1 MEAQR
6 QSPGCQDSGSVR
18 TSCRL
23 QATSRSQHAL
33 CVLQRL
39 GLLVFEKEKTV
50 PIFKPPRHGARILI
64 AALLRTQQAYWHFR
78 PMLLL
83 SNNWLP
89 QAETSTSLVT
99 RVASYSSL
107 LPASSHISYLA
118 PSRPGLHS
126 GTNVYQPDGLGNVP
140 QVLPRQTNQDGRGN
154 WVLHQTK
161 AIKHKVYKLKEL
173 HLYSHMLVS

>member
-33 CVLQRL
+33 CVLQRM
-39 GLLVFEKEKTV
+39 GLLVFEIEKTV

-99 RVASYSSL
+99 RVASYSS
-107 LPASSHISYLA
+107 
-118 PSRPGLHS
+118 PGLHS